1 MQLVLAS
8 GAMRRLRLLSAT
20 AVLPAALLIA
30 CGRPGP
36 TTTFHKSVE
45 LDAAESVA
53 TELHISA
60 GELHVE
66 GGAPGLLESTFTYNV
81 PEWEPVVD
89 YRRDGSRG
97 VLRVEQPNFSAR
109 FANTQNTWRLK
120 LNDRTPIAL
129 TANVGAG
136 ESTLMLGSLN
146 LESVEVDVGAGEV
159 TVDLRG
165 TPMRSYDVQV
175 NASVGQATIRLPKT
189 VAIVATATSGIGGTN
204 VSGLEKRGS
213 TWVNPGHEQDPVVI
227 HVDVKGGVGQID
239 LSAE

>member
-1 MQLVLAS
+1 MLPAI
-8 GAMRRLRLLSAT
+8 
-20 AVLPAALLIA
+20 AVLPVALLITG
-30 CGRPGP
+30 CGTSGP
-36 TTTFHKSVE
+36 LKSVHRSLE
-45 LDAAESVA
+45 LDTAESVTA
-53 TELHISA
+53 ELHISA
-60 GELHVE
+60 GELHVD
-66 GGAPGLLESTFTYNV
+66 GGAPGLLDSTFTFNV

-97 VLRVEQPNFSAR
+97 VLRVAQPNFSPR

-136 ESTLMLGSLN
+136 ESTLTLGSLN
-146 LESVEVDVGAGEV
+146 LERVEVDVGAGEV

-165 TPMRSYDVQV
+165 TPKRSYEVQV

-204 VSGLEKRGS
+204 VSGLEKRGAS
-213 TWVNPGHEQDPVVI
+213 G
-227 HVDVKGGVGQID
+227 
-239 LSAE
+239 